1 MSMPAGRAVPQPL
14 LGNPDAEIAR
24 IASALRKT
32 LAETLGR
39 RGFVVAISGGIDSAV
54 CAGLAAR
61 AVGPARVFGLLLP
74 EHESD
79 PLSTR
84 LGRAVADA
92 FGIPTV
98 VEEIGPTLAALG
110 CYARRDEAIRRVVP
124 AFGPGWGCKI
134 VTPTDRLEADSLN
147 VPSLLVQPPDGE
159 AQRVPL
165 PAREYREIIAA
176 TNFKQRVRKLMD
188 YYHADRL
195 HYAVI
200 GTPNRLE
207 YDQGFF
213 VKGGDGL
220 ADVKPIAHLYKSQVY
235 QLGAVLGVP
244 EEILQRTPTTD
255 TFSLPQTQEE
265 FFFGLPYTTLD
276 AVLHARNAG
285 WSVAEAAER
294 LGLPPEA
301 VERAWSDLAQKR
313 ATTRYLHLHSLLVEP
328 VDLGEG
334 APG

>member
-1 MSMPAGRAVPQPL
+1 MPGPAKPGPVAPL
-14 LGNPDAEIAR
+14 IADPEAEIAR
-24 IASALRKT
+24 IATSLRET
-32 LAETLGR
+32 LGGTLGR

-61 AVGPARVFGLLLP
+61 AVGPGKVLGLLLP

-84 LGRAVADA
+84 LGRAVAEA
-92 FGIPTV
+92 FKIPWV
-98 VEEIGPTLAALG
+98 IEEIGPTLDALG
-110 CYARRDEAIRRVVP
+110 CYRRRDEAIRRLVP
-124 AFGPGWGCKI
+124 EFGEGWGCKI

-147 VPSLLVQPPDGE
+147 VPALLVQPPSGP
-159 AQRVPL
+159 ARRIPL

-176 TNFKQRVRKLMD
+176 TNFKQRIRKVMD

-265 FFFGLPYTTLD
+265 FFFGLPYSTLD

-285 WSVAEAAER
+285 WSVAEAADR
-294 LGLPPEA
+294 LGLPQDA
-301 VERAWSDLAQKR
+301 VARTWGDLAQKR
-313 ATTRYLHLHSLLVEP
+313 ATTRYLHLHSLLVED
-328 VDLGEG
+328 VDLSEDTD
-334 APG
+334 